1 MTTPTTADANT
12 DNDPKTE
19 TKPQTLLSILCHEPW
34 HWDPEGWS
42 TVTFHKDGTGEVPYS
57 STLNLL

>member
-1 MTTPTTADANT
+1 MTTPTTADANA

-34 HWDPEGWS
+34 YGDSDGWS
-42 TVTFHKDGTGEVPYS
+42 TVTFQKDGTGEVPYS